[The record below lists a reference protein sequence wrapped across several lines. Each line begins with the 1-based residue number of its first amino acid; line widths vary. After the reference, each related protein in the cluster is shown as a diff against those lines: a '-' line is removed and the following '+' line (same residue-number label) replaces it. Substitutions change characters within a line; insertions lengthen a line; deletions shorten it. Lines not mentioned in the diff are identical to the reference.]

1 MKFSNIIVFFAIIAT
16 TVSASAVPPLRLTNF
31 ANVVNEGY
39 VEVWKNGR
47 WGSVCVNQQVPW
59 IPHAAMVVCRQ
70 LGLAG
75 VRSAVV
81 NTGYS
86 QVPLPNYGA
95 LSCSYGTEPNVLA
108 PSCNRADQVQY
119 TTCNEDH
126 FGYLYV
132 SCLKS
137 FASQKEEV
145 EAESILNGNYS
156 SQNVIM
162 GSSLVGVAIL
172 VAAFIVRKRRAAAAN
187 VVNKAI
193 PLAENDQM
201 KETI

>member
-70 LGLAG
+70 LGLG
-75 VRSAVV
+75 GFRSAGWSA
-81 NTGYS
+81 GYS
-86 QVPLPNYGA
+86 QVPLPNYGD
-95 LSCSYGTEPNVLA
+95 LSCETGNEANVLA
-108 PSCNRADQVQY
+108 CRRAEEAAY
-119 TTCNEDH
+119 TTCNGPNY
-126 FGYLYV
+126 GYLYV
-132 SCLKS
+132 TCVKS
-137 FASQKEEV
+137 FAGQKEEV

-162 GSSLVGVAIL
+162 GSSLVGAAIL
-172 VAAFIVRKRRAAAAN
+172 VTAFIVRKRRAAAN
-187 VVNKAI
+187 VVNKGI